1 MTVRASSTR
10 WRTWIAVA
18 ALAAAG
24 AVIQVPSAHA
34 ATTLCGQFDEA
45 RVSGGQFIV
54 NNNEWNDSIQQCISV
69 GNDGFTVT
77 TGNHNKPTNGAPSGY
92 PSIFAGCHYTA
103 CSANSG
109 LPLQVSKFNNPRSSV
124 NFNTAAGQWDAAYD
138 IWFDT
143 NPNPTG
149 QNNGEELMIWA
160 NHAGAPRPAGSQ
172 RATVT
177 IEGASWQVWEG
188 RATNGGIGWNV
199 VSYVRSP
206 AVNSISVNLKDF
218 TNDSRNRGFMQSAW
232 FLTSVQFG
240 FEPWTGGPGLGVNSF
255 SFTAN

>member
-1 MTVRASSTR
+1 VRASSTR

-18 ALAAAG
+18 ALAATA

-34 ATTLCGQFDEA
+34 ATTLCGKFDEA

-92 PSIFAGCHYTA
+92 PSIFAGCHYTN

-109 LPLQVSKFNNPRSSV
+109 LPLRVSSFNNPRSSV
-124 NFNTAAGQWDAAYD
+124 NFNTASGQWDAAYD

-143 NPNPTG
+143 NPNPSG

-160 NHAGAPRPAGSQ
+160 NHAGAPQPAGSQ
-172 RATVT
+172 RATVS
-177 IEGASWQVWEG
+177 IEGATWQVWEG
-188 RATNGGIGWNV
+188 RANNGGIGWNV
-199 VSYVRSP
+199 VSYVRQP
-206 AVNSISVNLKDF
+206 ATNSISVNIKDF
-218 TNDSRNRGFMQSAW
+218 TNDSQSRGFMQSSW

-240 FEPWTGGPGLGVNSF
+240 FEPWQGGPGLGVNSF

>member
-34 ATTLCGQFDEA
+34 ATTLCGKFDEA

-54 NNNEWNDSIQQCISV
+54 NNNEWNDTIQQCISV

-103 CSANSG
+103 CSSNSG
-109 LPLQVSKFNNPRSSV
+109 LPKQVSAFNNPRSSV
-124 NFNTAAGQWDAAYD
+124 NFNTASGQWDAAYD

-143 NPNPTG
+143 NPNPSG

-160 NHAGAPRPAGSQ
+160 NHAGAPRPAGNQ
-172 RATVT
+172 IATVT
-177 IEGASWQVWEG
+177 
-188 RATNGGIGWNV
+188 
-199 VSYVRSP
+199 
-206 AVNSISVNLKDF
+206 
-218 TNDSRNRGFMQSAW
+218 
-232 FLTSVQFG
+232 
-240 FEPWTGGPGLGVNSF
+240 
-255 SFTAN
+255 

>member
-10 WRTWIAVA
+10 WRTWLAVA
-18 ALAAAG
+18 ALAIGG
-24 AVIQVPSAHA
+24 AVLGVPSAHA
-34 ATTLCGQFDEA
+34 ATTLCGKFDEA

-54 NNNEWNDSIQQCISV
+54 NNNEWNDTIQQCISV

-77 TGNHNKPTNGAPSGY
+77 AGNHNKATNGAPSGY

-109 LPLQVSKFNNPRSSV
+109 LPKQVGAFNNPRSSV
-124 NFNTAAGQWDAAYD
+124 NFNIAAGQWDAAYD

-143 NPNPTG
+143 NPNPSG

-160 NHAGAPRPAGSQ
+160 NHAGAPRPAGNQ
-172 RATVT
+172 IATAT
-177 IEGASWQVWEG
+177 IEGASWQVWET
-188 RATNGGIGWNV
+188 RVNAGISWNI
-199 VSYVRSP
+199 VSYVRINP
-206 AVNSISVNLKDF
+206 VNSISVNLKDF
-218 TNDSRNRGFMQSAW
+218 TNDSRNRGFLQSAW